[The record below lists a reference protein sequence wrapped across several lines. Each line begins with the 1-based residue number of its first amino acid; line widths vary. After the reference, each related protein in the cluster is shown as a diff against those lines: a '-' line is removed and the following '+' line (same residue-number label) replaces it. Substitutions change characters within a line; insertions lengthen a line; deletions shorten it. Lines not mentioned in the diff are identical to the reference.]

1 MQFVAMN
8 RAPNPERRAD
18 QISKD
23 DFNELRDSLTSEF
36 NKCRD
41 KVKSAVTNGDARLK
55 EHDDLHN
62 EHKENFDKLFEL
74 AKKHDARITAG
85 ENQITLLISS
95 SQYQHVQNDQSIGQI
110 KGLWGSMDANNKVTQ
125 SISDRLDD
133 LVKSIK
139 SSRMPTPSQAAKSP
153 VVWTIGGL
161 IALIQVIVGLA
172 YFFATGDTTLIQLGD

>member
-23 DFNELRDSLTSEF
+23 DFNELRDSLTIEF

-41 KVKSAVTNGDARLK
+41 KVKAAVIDGDTRLK
-55 EHDDLHN
+55 KHDLLHN

-74 AKKHDARITAG
+74 AKNHDSRISAS

-95 SQYQHVQNDQSIGQI
+95 NQHQHVQSDQFMGHI
-110 KGLWGSMDANNKVTQ
+110 KGLWGSVDANNKVTQ

-133 LVKSIK
+133 LVKSSK
-139 SSRMPTPSQAAKSP
+139 SNNMPTAGQAAKSP

-161 IALIQVIVGLA
+161 IALIQVVVGVTW
-172 YFFATGDTTLIQLGD
+172 YFATGDATLIQAGH